1 MTEPASTGEENS
13 SPHLPEI
20 TLGID
25 IGRSPCCVSVWNGSE
40 VEIWKEKIN
49 EMIKRYFE
57 TFDHVFTDGA
67 SSSNVSLSQ
76 AHEDAVSNLKDLISK
91 LLNESANFPFLMH
104 TLDIKVRPFVAAFV
118 NKVCKSTNAVELLGN
133 FLVKLKE
140 MAETELKQPIRNVVF
155 IIPVSFSRLQQTRI
169 RLACEMAGLKVIRLM
184 PQPTAVALLYAH
196 QQLHASASS
205 HEDMDNES
213 KKIALI
219 FNMDVGY
226 CDVAIIATEKG
237 KCQIKALAGSAIGGE
252 DLLGN
257 MMCHLFPDYE
267 NIFKRNVHGDTEI
280 TTMASLRSI
289 VHDAITKLSSEA
301 SVKVYLTSINRRD
314 VTQEEFEEVNKE
326 VFEKCER
333 LIIQCIQDAKIE
345 VENINDVI
353 IVGGCCNI
361 PRVESLVTKI
371 CKGKKPYKL
380 GVNPL
385 DDVLGG
391 ATVAAAVNDPSGDLE
406 LLTSQVTHLAI
417 GIRADGNKFVP
428 IIPRNTPVPILSS
441 DILLATIHDNQTKAL
456 IVVYEGEGQ
465 KVEENHL
472 LGYFELT
479 EIPKAPKGFHDIIVS
494 MDIDDNSMLTVTA
507 MVEVPPISS
516 EFRKFDDGEIGNCD
530 ESGIRKHG
538 DTMDLVTMDLEEM
551 DLEE

>member
-1 MTEPASTGEENS
+1 MTEPASIEEENS
-13 SPHLPEI
+13 SPPLPEI

-25 IGRSPCCVSVWNGSE
+25 IGRSPCCVSVWNGSR
-40 VEIWKEKIN
+40 VEIWKESIN

-76 AHEDAVSNLKDLISK
+76 AHEDAVSNLKDLISA
-91 LLNESANFPFLMH
+91 LFNESANFPFLMH
-104 TLDIKVRPFVAAFV
+104 TLDIKIRPFVAAFV
-118 NKVCKSTNAVELLGN
+118 NKVCKSTTAVELLGN
-133 FLVKLKE
+133 FLVNLKE

-169 RLACEMAGLKVIRLM
+169 RIACEMAGLKVIRLM
-184 PQPTAVALLYAH
+184 PEPTAVALLYAH

-219 FNMDVGY
+219 FNMDAGY

-237 KCQIKALAGSAIGGE
+237 KRQIKALAGSAIGGE

-267 NIFKRNVHGDTEI
+267 NIFKRNVHRDTEI
-280 TTMASLRSI
+280 TRMASLRSI
-289 VHDAITKLSSEA
+289 VHNAITKLSSEA
-301 SVKVYLTSINRRD
+301 SVKVYLTSLNRRD
-314 VTQEEFEEVNKE
+314 VTREEFEEVNKE
-326 VFEKCER
+326 VFENCEK

-385 DDVLGG
+385 DDVLRG
-391 ATVAAAVNDPSGDLE
+391 ATVAGAVNDPSGDLD
-406 LLTSQVTHLAI
+406 LLTSQVTLLAI

-428 IIPRNTPVPILSS
+428 IIPRNTPVPTMNS
-441 DILLATIHDNQTKAL
+441 DILLTTIHDNQTAAL

-465 KVEENHL
+465 KVEENQL
-472 LGYFELT
+472 LGYFKLT
-479 EIPKAPKGFHDIIVS
+479 EIPKAPKGFPKIIVS
-494 MDIDDNSMLTVTA
+494 MDIDDKSALRVTA
-507 MVEVPPISS
+507 FLEMPPISV
-516 EFRKFDDGEIGNCD
+516 EVRNYDAGRIGYCD
-530 ESGIRKHG
+530 ESLIRKHG
-538 DTMDLVTMDLEEM
+538 DRMDLVTLDLEE
-551 DLEE
+551 